1 MARDDI
7 IEALAQV
14 GAHIQGDEAV
24 EILLIGGA
32 AGMIIGELPD
42 QRTTLDCDVI
52 DFVPADAQ
60 DKVEKAARQVAR
72 EMGLPEGWLS
82 SQARQLNILP
92 DGWRQRRVHIGTFG
106 RLHVYA
112 IGRQDLLATKC
123 YANRP
128 QDREDI
134 HAMRPRADE
143 LALVRTY
150 LNMLRVPSREA
161 NLDQVDAA
169 LRLVTALEQEA
180 KSE

>member
-1 MARDDI
+1 MARNDI
-7 IEALAQV
+7 LKALVQV
-14 GAHIQGDEAV
+14 GEHIEQDQPI

-32 AGMIIGELPD
+32 AGIITGELPGE
-42 QRTTLDCDVI
+42 RTTLDCDVI
-52 DFVPADAQ
+52 DVVPPKALDR
-60 DKVEKAARQVAR
+60 VEQAAREVAR

-82 SQARQLNILP
+82 SQAQQLNILP
-92 DGWRQRRVHIGTFG
+92 DGWRQRRIHIGTFRG
-106 RLHVYA
+106 LHVYA

-134 HAMRPRADE
+134 YTMGPRADE

-169 LRLVTALEQEA
+169 LRFVAALKQEA
-180 KSE
+180 GSE